1 MWYYWCNVLLQC
13 NVHNVLCSMMSRRDV
28 TTRCVLGHDWCD
40 VLLQHNVR
48 NVLCSVMSQC
58 DVYRHDAYVCY
69 DLNGVMCCCN
79 SMYVIIMLCSMMS
92 RHDVYRLGPK

>member
-1 MWYYWCNVLLQC
+1 M
-13 NVHNVLCSMMSRRDV
+13 
-28 TTRCVLGHDWCD
+28 LGHDWCD

-69 DLNGVMCCCN
+69 DLNGAMCCCN
-79 SMYVIIMLCSMMS
+79 SMYVICC
-92 RHDVYRLGPK
+92 VV